1 MPLVCFTADPSLRP
15 WFPFSREP
23 DRKQIFVNTEMKQ
36 IPCKYQQNRVC
47 ARNRRR
53 PWFGCRVPIDRP
65 IDQLS
70 ASDFAVS
77 KLRASVRTSA
87 IVHVQCLHHQ
97 LPGLPWRLPQLGL
110 GLWLGFLC
118 RRHGTAQHG
127 SRGLGR
133 SCSAWRQ
140 INLALVS
147 LSLSLAFLWVLQ

>member
-97 LPGLPWRLPQLGL
+97 LPGPALATAAAGTGTLARFPLPPA
-110 GLWLGFLC
+110 
-118 RRHGTAQHG
+118 RHSTAREPWTWTVMQ
-127 SRGLGR
+127 RV
-133 SCSAWRQ
+133 AT
-140 INLALVS
+140 N
-147 LSLSLAFLWVLQ
+147 